1 MKKKFF
7 MVIGLGRFGSYIAR
21 TLVSMNAEVLAVDK
35 NIDTVQVMY
44 SEIPNCVAC
53 DTANMLALKKLDVK
67 SIDHAIIAIGNSLQD
82 SILTITNLK
91 QLGVPQI
98 TVRADK
104 EEYKQ
109 IYELIGA
116 TDIIIPE
123 VASAISLANAVM
135 SDTMLDYKELGAGY
149 ALVNVNVG
157 INVEKTLM
165 KLDLRNQF
173 GINIVGIQKGGKTDK
188 FYIPRGTDKL
198 EKGDVV
204 VCVGKKTD
212 VKKFDDFLNS

>member
-1 MKKKFF
+1 MI
-7 MVIGLGRFGSYIAR
+7 IGLGRFGSYIAKS
-21 TLVSMNAEVLAVDK
+21 LVSMNAEVLAVDK
-35 NIDTVQVMY
+35 NIDIVQAMY
-44 SEIPNCVAC
+44 NEIPNCVSC
-53 DTANMLALKKLDVK
+53 DTANMIALKKLDIK

-91 QLGVPQI
+91 TLGVSQI

-116 TDIIIPE
+116 TDVIIPE
-123 VASAISLANAVM
+123 YASAISLANQVM

-173 GINIVGIQKGGKTDK
+173 GINIVGIQKQGKLDK

-204 VCVGKKTD
+204 VCVGKKGD
-212 VKKFDDFLNS
+212 IKKFDDFLNS

>member
-7 MVIGLGRFGSYIAR
+7 MIIGLGRFGSYIAR

-35 NIDTVQVMY
+35 NIDTVQLMY

-53 DTANMLALKKLDVK
+53 DTSSMHSLKKLDIK
-67 SIDHAIIAIGNSLQD
+67 SIDHAIIAIGNNLQA

-109 IYELIGA
+109 IYDLLGA
-116 TDIIIPE
+116 TDVIIPE
-123 VASAISLANAVM
+123 VASAISLANQVM

-173 GINIVGIQKGGKTDK
+173 GINIVGIQKEGKPAN

-212 VKKFDDFLNS
+212 IKKFDDFLNS

>member
-53 DTANMLALKKLDVK
+53 DTANMLALKKLDIK
-67 SIDHAIIAIGNSLQD
+67 SIDHAIIAIGNNLQD

-98 TVRADK
+98 TVRSDK

-116 TDIIIPE
+116 SDIIIPE
-123 VASAISLANAVM
+123 VASAISLANQVM

-157 INVEKTLM
+157 INVDKTLM

-173 GINIVGIQKGGKTDK
+173 GINIVGIQKEGKSEK
-188 FYIPRGTDKL
+188 FFIPRGTDKL

-212 VKKFDDFLNS
+212 IKKFDDFLNS

>member
-53 DTANMLALKKLDVK
+53 DTSNMLALKKLDVK

-135 SDTMLDYKELGAGY
+135 SDTMLDYKELGSGY

-173 GINIVGIQKGGKTDK
+173 GINIVGIQKQGKINN
-188 FYIPRGTDKL
+188 FYIPKGTDKL